1 MKILVITKR
10 KYTGKDLLDDQYGRL
25 FEIPAELANL
35 GHDVK
40 GIALSYTKE
49 KEGLYQW
56 NNRPNL
62 CWHSLNALPFG
73 LINYSR
79 HVDQIAKSWKPDI
92 IWASSDMI
100 NVALANKWAK
110 KNQVPL
116 VVDLYD
122 NYESFGLSKLPLL
135 GNHFKKICR
144 EARGVTAVSNAL
156 LRKVE
161 RDYGR
166 YSGCQLIPNSARTDL
181 FYKRKKSES
190 RAKLGLPQEAT
201 IIGTAGAITRHRG
214 IEDLFKA
221 FEYLASHHPNIWMAI
236 AGPKDNFSKRY
247 RHPRLIDLGILDLEQ
262 VPDLL
267 SSLDAG
273 VICNKASDFGD
284 FCSPLKLME
293 FLSAEIPFVAA
304 NTGDI
309 AEHLNQDERYLYRP
323 GDWKELA
330 GKIETQL
337 TGNFERS
344 TLPKARNWKDSAR
357 RFHQFLKAVNID

>member
-10 KYTGKDLLDDQYGRL
+10 QYTGKDLLDDQYGRL

-35 GHDVK
+35 GHEVT
-40 GIALSYTKE
+40 GIALSYARKE
-49 KEGLYQW
+49 EGLYQW
-56 NNRPNL
+56 SNRPNL
-62 CWHSLNALPFG
+62 TWHSLNALPFG
-73 LINYSR
+73 LITYTR
-79 HVDQIAKSWKPDI
+79 HVDRITRNWKPDV
-92 IWASSDMI
+92 IWASSDML
-100 NVALANKWAK
+100 NVILANQWAR
-110 KNQVPL
+110 KNQVPV

-122 NYESFGLSKLPLL
+122 NYESFGLSKFPFL
-135 GNHFKKICR
+135 GHQFKKTCR
-144 EARGVTAVSNAL
+144 EAQGLTAVSNAL

-166 YSGCQLIPNSARTDL
+166 HSGCQLIPNSARTDL
-181 FYKRKKSES
+181 FYKRSKSDS
-190 RAKLGLPQEAT
+190 RAKLGLPEEAT
-201 IIGTAGAITRHRG
+201 IIGTAGAISRHRG

-221 FEYLASHHPNIWMAI
+221 FEYLASHDPNIWMAI

-247 RHPRLIDLGILDLEQ
+247 THPRLIDLGILDLEQ

-273 VICNKASDFGD
+273 VICNKASDFGE

-309 AEHLNQDERYLYRP
+309 AEHLNQDERYLYKP
-323 GDWKELA
+323 GDWRELA
-330 GKIETQL
+330 KKTNHNLKNNQAFSIAQKDISWRASAVHLISYIESL
-337 TGNFERS
+337 
-344 TLPKARNWKDSAR
+344 
-357 RFHQFLKAVNID
+357 